1 MEDVFLEFLY
11 VIYSIM
17 EKHPKNWS
25 HIQRFSTDKNAAEIG
40 FLWRARNL
48 APCDKLHSFEI
59 SKALNFE
66 SFLIQAELY
75 SYGSSATWLKFPTN
89 SETA

>member
-40 FLWRARNL
+40 FL
-48 APCDKLHSFEI
+48 
-59 SKALNFE
+59 
-66 SFLIQAELY
+66 
-75 SYGSSATWLKFPTN
+75 
-89 SETA
+89 